1 MFPAEP
7 TAPACYGPALRA
19 YVCYLVTRQHIAIA
33 RVAELLADTY
43 GAPVSTGTIISMVR
57 EGAAMLDGFLAQV
70 KDLLAGS
77 GVVHADETGLRVQ
90 ARLRWVHSASSPDL
104 TLYHLDAKRGT
115 AAMAA
120 MGVLEHLRGVLVH
133 DGWVPYRHY
142 DQVTH
147 ARCNAHHLRELD
159 AVAENDAQGWAKD
172 MAGLLADTWQ
182 IVRTAKAEG
191 RSALADDDLDRIR
204 GKYRAIIAAGHAAN
218 PPPVPTGLRGRPKR
232 SKAANLVLRLDL
244 YAQDVLRFAT
254 DFAVPFDNYAELDI
268 ATTTPPSETS
278 RWSRSPRRSP
288 AASVASKVPRRS
300 SPSGATS
307 PRPPNKASTFT
318 THHNDSSPGTH
329 GCQQIQAPT
338 PEPLALASPPPPTA
352 PHEPASLT
360 RAHPTSHQDLNSY
373 NLFNIDV
380 DQGIDGMETNMAHDL
395 VIRGGSVVDG
405 TGADRATADVAI
417 DDGRITVVGKVEERG
432 EREIDADGAL
442 VTPGW
447 VDIHSH
453 YDGQA
458 TWDEELAPS
467 SWHGVTTLVT
477 GNCGVGFA
485 PARPDSHD
493 WLIGLMEGVE
503 DIPGSALAEG
513 LTWDWETF
521 PEYLDSLDKRRW
533 TVDIGTQIA
542 HGAVRAYVMGG
553 RGARNEPATPDDI
566 AAMAEIVKEA
576 VQAGALGFSTSRTIA
591 HRAIDGEPVP
601 GTYAAEDE
609 LFGIGAVLGELGA
622 GVFELA
628 PTGVAGEDIVA
639 PMQEMA
645 WMRRLAKTVGR
656 PVTFAMLQVDAAPE
670 LWREM
675 LDESAIAAES
685 GVQLV
690 PQVAGRP
697 TGLLSGFETTYSFL
711 DAIPAYQDLAG
722 MPLAEKLERL
732 RSAEGRRAVLG
743 WVPDEATSAQLT
755 HAAEHTYLLGDPPDY
770 EPGPEATLAAM
781 AAVNGR
787 SVVAVALDAML
798 ADDGRGL
805 LYLPILN
812 YSDGNSDSTRE
823 MILHPAAVLG
833 LADGGAHVGTI
844 CDASMPT
851 WMLTHWVRDRTR
863 GERLPLEFVVA
874 RQTRDTARLY
884 GLGDRGTLEPGM
896 VGDVNVIDFDHLRLE
911 TPRIHADLPAGGRR
925 LLQRA
930 HGYLATVKSGTVT
943 FGDGV
948 PTGDRP
954 GRLLRGGR

>member
-1 MFPAEP
+1 
-7 TAPACYGPALRA
+7 
-19 YVCYLVTRQHIAIA
+19 
-33 RVAELLADTY
+33 
-43 GAPVSTGTIISMVR
+43 
-57 EGAAMLDGFLAQV
+57 
-70 KDLLAGS
+70 
-77 GVVHADETGLRVQ
+77 
-90 ARLRWVHSASSPDL
+90 
-104 TLYHLDAKRGT
+104 
-115 AAMAA
+115 
-120 MGVLEHLRGVLVH
+120 
-133 DGWVPYRHY
+133 
-142 DQVTH
+142 
-147 ARCNAHHLRELD
+147 
-159 AVAENDAQGWAKD
+159 
-172 MAGLLADTWQ
+172 
-182 IVRTAKAEG
+182 
-191 RSALADDDLDRIR
+191 
-204 GKYRAIIAAGHAAN
+204 
-218 PPPVPTGLRGRPKR
+218 
-232 SKAANLVLRLDL
+232 
-244 YAQDVLRFAT
+244 
-254 DFAVPFDNYAELDI
+254 
-268 ATTTPPSETS
+268 
-278 RWSRSPRRSP
+278 
-288 AASVASKVPRRS
+288 
-300 SPSGATS
+300 
-307 PRPPNKASTFT
+307 
-318 THHNDSSPGTH
+318 
-329 GCQQIQAPT
+329 
-338 PEPLALASPPPPTA
+338 
-352 PHEPASLT
+352 
-360 RAHPTSHQDLNSY
+360 
-373 NLFNIDV
+373 
-380 DQGIDGMETNMAHDL
+380 MAHDL
-395 VIRGGSVVDG
+395 VIRGGDVVDG
-405 TGADRATADVAI
+405 TGADRLTADIAI
-417 DDGRITVVGKVEERG
+417 DNGRISAVGKVTERG
-432 EREIDADGAL
+432 ITEINADGAL

-521 PEYLDSLDKRRW
+521 PDYLDALDKRVW

-542 HGAVRAYVMGG
+542 HGALRAYVMGQ
-553 RGARNEPATPDDI
+553 RGADNEPATPEDI
-566 AAMAEIVKEA
+566 TEMAALVKEA

-628 PTGVAGEDIVA
+628 PTGVAGEDLVA
-639 PMQEMA
+639 PMQEVA
-645 WMRRLAKTVGR
+645 WMRRLAKAVGR
-656 PVTFAMLQVDAAPE
+656 PVTFAMLQVDTAPE

-675 LDESAIAAES
+675 LDESADAAAS

-711 DAIPAYQDLAG
+711 DGVPAYQELAG
-722 MPLAEKLERL
+722 RTLAEKLERL
-732 RSAEGRRAVLG
+732 RSTEGRRAVLD
-743 WVPDEATSAQLT
+743 WVPDAETAAQLA
-755 HAAEHTYLLGDPPDY
+755 HASERTYLLGDPVNY
-770 EPGPEATLAAM
+770 EPGPEATLAAI
-781 AAVNGR
+781 AAASGR
-787 SVVAVALDAML
+787 TVLEVALDAML
-798 ADDGRGL
+798 ADDGQGL

-812 YSDGNSDSTRE
+812 YSDGHSDSTRE

-863 GERLPLEFVVA
+863 GERLPLEFVVS

-896 VGDVNVIDFDHLRLE
+896 VADVNVIDFENLRLDA
-911 TPRIHADLPAGGRR
+911 PRVHADLPAGGRR

-930 HGYLATVKSGTVT
+930 EGYLATVKTGTVT
-943 FGDGV
+943 FRDGV
-948 PTGDRP
+948 ATGERP